1 MLAGEP
7 LHRFARMT
15 LDFRRLVVL
24 ALFAQFTH
32 ARFQLFH
39 VPTKLLRRRSRRVR
53 TIAFARWAVRVR
65 PIAFAGEFFRVP
77 GLHLAEPSP
86 QRTPFLFQAGASPRG
101 LRFAARH
108 AEAVFVA
115 APSDAVL
122 ARQVAAVRA
131 ALAEAGRAPESVPV
145 INQQTLVIA
154 ETDAQAHALYRD
166 YLDHADPV
174 GAAVL
179 LSGWTGI
186 DFAALDADAP
196 LAAQGSNA
204 IQSAVDAFTAA
215 DPSRVWTPR
224 EIADYARIGGDGPV
238 VVGSPETVADV
249 LEHTV
254 ETTGVS
260 GFNLAA
266 TVTPEGWRQLTE
278 LLVPE
283 LRRRGRRPLAP
294 RPGSLREKLTG
305 AGPRLPSG
313 HLGAGF
319 RSRESVGG
327 DTRGNR
333 MTHTA

>member
-1 MLAGEP
+1 
-7 LHRFARMT
+7 
-15 LDFRRLVVL
+15 
-24 ALFAQFTH
+24 
-32 ARFQLFH
+32 
-39 VPTKLLRRRSRRVR
+39 
-53 TIAFARWAVRVR
+53 
-65 PIAFAGEFFRVP
+65 
-77 GLHLAEPSP
+77 SP

-238 VVGSPETVADV
+238 VVGSPETVAD
-249 LEHTV
+249 
-254 ETTGVS
+254 
-260 GFNLAA
+260 
-266 TVTPEGWRQLTE
+266 
-278 LLVPE
+278 
-283 LRRRGRRPLAP
+283 
-294 RPGSLREKLTG
+294 
-305 AGPRLPSG
+305 
-313 HLGAGF
+313 
-319 RSRESVGG
+319 
-327 DTRGNR
+327 
-333 MTHTA
+333 